1 MTVNSKNLIKNLYP
15 AFLSQYR
22 ESILDIARAHGMSHV
37 RVFGSMVKNAD
48 TRNSDIDLLVEIDAK
63 RSLLDIIDAK
73 YQIEDLTHRQV
84 DIVTEAALSPYIR
97 QEVLQSAV
105 RL

>member
-1 MTVNSKNLIKNLYP
+1 MKYPKNTVKNGCP

-22 ESILDIARAHGMSHV
+22 EPILDIARAHGMTHV
-37 RVFGSMVKNAD
+37 RVFGSMARNAE
-48 TRNSDIDLLVEIDAK
+48 THNSDIDLLVEIDPR

-73 YQIEDLTHRQV
+73 YEIENLTHRQV

-97 QEVLQSAV
+97 QEVLRSAV

>member
-1 MTVNSKNLIKNLYP
+1 
-15 AFLSQYR
+15 
-22 ESILDIARAHGMSHV
+22 MS
-37 RVFGSMVKNAD
+37 RNAD
-48 TRNSDIDLLVEIDAK
+48 THNSDIDLLVEIDPG

-73 YQIEDLTHRQV
+73 YQIENLTHRQV

-97 QEVLQSAV
+97 QEVLRSAV

>member
-1 MTVNSKNLIKNLYP
+1 MVAN
-15 AFLSQYR
+15 AFLRQYR
-22 ESILDIARAHGMSHV
+22 KPILDITQSHGMSDV
-37 RVFGSMVKNAD
+37 RVFGSMAINAD
-48 TRNSDIDLLVEIDAK
+48 TVDSDIGLLVNIDPQK
-63 RSLLDIIDAK
+63 SLLDIIDAK

-105 RL
+105 EL